1 MKPKGVPWGAALLA
15 TLLLLV
21 HSLSAQA
28 PTSRTEESAVRT
40 FLAEFISAFDN
51 LEWDKFRNCF
61 TDDATVF
68 YPRGPRTEPMGECNL
83 KNTFVWS
90 LNKSAREEL
99 RGLIWTSNRAT
110 CESKSS
116 ALRPS

>member
-1 MKPKGVPWGAALLA
+1 MKPKGVPLGARLLA

-28 PTSRTEESAVRT
+28 PPSRNQESAVRT

-51 LEWDKFRNCF
+51 LEWDTFRNCF

-68 YPRGPRTEPMGECNL
+68 YTEPMGECNL
-83 KNTFVWS
+83 KHTFVWS

-116 ALRPS
+116 AMRPS